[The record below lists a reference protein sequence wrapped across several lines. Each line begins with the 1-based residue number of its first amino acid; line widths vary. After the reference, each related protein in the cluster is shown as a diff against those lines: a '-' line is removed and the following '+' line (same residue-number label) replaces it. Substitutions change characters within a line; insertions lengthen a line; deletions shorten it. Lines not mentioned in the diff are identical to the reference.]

1 MTTRGYERK
10 DLFGPLTLRQINRKI
25 RAYARQLGVT
35 VTIYQ
40 SDNAE
45 KLAHYIRAADQDG
58 TAAVVRGQRMLRG
71 REGMTVAGHTRA
83 AIISLSHNLC
93 DPPGAWCRRCP
104 DSEPGFVLPRG

>member
-25 RAYARQLGVT
+25 RAYARKLGVD

-40 SDNAE
+40 SDSAE

-58 TAAVVRGQRMLRG
+58 TAAVVRSG
-71 REGMTVAGHTRA
+71 RSASCRSPLV
-83 AIISLSHNLC
+83 
-93 DPPGAWCRRCP
+93 PPGC
-104 DSEPGFVLPRG
+104 